1 MSDTTDIEKK
11 NLEAHVEL
19 CAERYS
25 HLDSKLRDIDE
36 KIGSLDTMVKEVHDC
51 VHALNNKFTERIIVW
66 AGSLIVILLSVVGW
80 LTSQYIKSL

>member
-1 MSDTTDIEKK
+1 MADTTDIEKK

-36 KIGSLDTMVKEVHDC
+36 KISSLDAMVKEVHDC
-51 VHALNNKFTERIIVW
+51 VYALNNKFTERIIAW
-66 AGSLIVILLSVVGW
+66 AGSLIVILLGVVGW
-80 LTSQYIKSL
+80 LATQYIKTL